1 MTTPRPF
8 IVRSSA
14 VSGYAFCGRRL
25 SLDRAITE
33 GVVDPVADLDLP
45 PDFRRGS
52 PPADWGTCV
61 HWYSQ
66 VALRAEFKGDA
77 KLGDFKFNGFDQAT
91 ADAFRYTPEQWVSG
105 ASMFS
110 NQQTAEQT
118 LRKSAML
125 LISRL
130 PRKGSDW
137 MAECS
142 GVIPGLLSGHIDLL
156 SADLDDI
163 VDIKTTGTP
172 PKDGKI
178 ETKYL
183 WQLVSY
189 ALLVAH
195 HTGHVPKRAHIVYV
209 DRHAEWVC
217 RTKPLDFT
225 TPAGAAL
232 LKYHM
237 DRLVRMKD
245 RAQDRDEPVP
255 GPHCDDCFCPYRP
268 ICRDALVPDGAAIV
282 RPQEAIPLSVNP
294 FNGAIP

>member
-1 MTTPRPF
+1 M
-8 IVRSSA
+8 
-14 VSGYAFCGRRL
+14 
-25 SLDRAITE
+25 
-33 GVVDPVADLDLP
+33 DPVADLDLP
-45 PDFRRGS
+45 ADFRRGS

-61 HWYSQ
+61 HWYTQ
-66 VALRAEFKGDA
+66 AALRCQFQGDDR
-77 KLGDFKFNGFDQAT
+77 LGDFKFTGWDAARAEQAKYSPQHW
-91 ADAFRYTPEQWVSG
+91 ASG
-105 ASMFS
+105 ASMFGGES
-110 NQQTAEQT
+110 AAQAT
-118 LRKSAML
+118 LQKSAAL
-125 LISRL
+125 IISRL
-130 PRKGSDW
+130 PRKDSKW
-137 MAECS
+137 LAECS

-156 SADLDDI
+156 SDDLDDI
-163 VDIKTTGTP
+163 VDIKTTGHA

-195 HTGHVPKRAHIVYV
+195 HTGHVPKRAHVIYV

-225 TPAGAAL
+225 SSGGNAL

-245 RAQDRDEPVP
+245 PAQDRDEPVP

-268 ICRDALVPDGAAIV
+268 ICRDALIPDGAAII
-282 RPQEAIPLSVNP
+282 RPQESIPMAVNP
-294 FNGAIP
+294 FALPGAP